1 MYKVF
6 KIKTGFKSESSSMHT
21 ILGPIELSDEEK
33 LFIQN
38 NSEENVQQLVLR
50 HSASNPL
57 NIRKMAVQIAA
68 RQRLRDKLPTWV
80 ANPDIIF
87 PSTVPVEQSSSE
99 QTARYKAMIVSEL
112 RTESGHLLDGTGGMG
127 VDTWALAGKMKQ
139 VTYVERNPELAQL
152 AAHNF
157 LRLGATNVTVVNA
170 QSDAVLAGLGTPA
183 DWVYLDPARRDDRGG
198 RVVRLDDCEPNV
210 VAWWPML
217 MGKTRNLLLKT
228 SPLIDIDATLRAL
241 PGIGAVHIV
250 AVQHEVKEVLFVA
263 GNDAITPDDV
273 QVVACD
279 LTTTGAV
286 EFNFSRG
293 DERTVPVQFETPQ
306 AYIYEPNAAV
316 MKAGAFRIVAHRFGF
331 AKLAAHSHLYTSD
344 ELVSHFPGR
353 VFRLEALCKPTRVD
367 LQKLVPGMKA
377 NLTVRNFPQS
387 VDELRKKLGLKEGG
401 DTYILATTL
410 QNGDKRLLVTGKVAV
425 K

>member
-1 MYKVF
+1 MEL
-6 KIKTGFKSESSSMHT
+6 IA
-21 ILGPIELSDEEK
+21 LSDDEK
-33 LFIQN
+33 LFIST
-38 NSEENVQQLVLR
+38 NSEENIQQLVLR
-50 HSASNPL
+50 HAANNLL
-57 NIRKMAVQIAA
+57 NVRKMAVQIAA

-99 QTARYKAMIVSEL
+99 QTARYKAQVVSEL
-112 RTESGHLLDGTGGMG
+112 TAELDHLLDGTGGMG
-127 VDTWALAGKMKQ
+127 VDTWALASVMKR

-152 AAHNF
+152 AAHN
-157 LRLGATNVTVVNA
+157 LSRLGATNVAVLNA
-170 QSDAVLAGLGTPA
+170 QSDAVLADMDTPA

-210 VAWWPML
+210 VAWWPIL
-217 MGKTRNLLLKT
+217 MAKTRNVLLKT
-228 SPLIDIDATLRAL
+228 SPLIDIEATLRAL
-241 PGIGAVHIV
+241 PGIRAVHIV

-263 GNDAITPDDV
+263 GNDSSRPDEV
-273 QVVACD
+273 QVVTCD
-279 LTTTGAV
+279 LTSSGAV
-286 EFNFSRG
+286 DFTFRRD
-293 DERTVPVQFETPQ
+293 DERTVPVRFDNPQ

-316 MKAGAFRIVAHRFGF
+316 MKAGAFRVVADRFGV
-331 AKLAAHSHLYTSD
+331 AKLAAHSHLYTSN
-344 ELVSHFPGR
+344 ELVANFPGR
-353 VFRLEALCKPTRVD
+353 VFKLEALCKPTRVE

-410 QNGDKRLLVTGKVAV
+410 LNGDKRLLVTRK
-425 K
+425 